1 MDKKQFIIQE
11 DLANAILQ
19 YLASKPYSEVFQL
32 IGGLQQLKI
41 MDVPEL
47 SKPKK
52 EKDKLEQAI
61 E

>member
-19 YLASKPYSEVFQL
+19 YLASKPYGEVFQL
-32 IGGLQQLKI
+32 IGGLQQLRI
-41 MDVPEL
+41 MENPEL
-47 SKPKK
+47 PELKK
-52 EKDKLEQAI
+52 EKLKKET

>member
-19 YLASKPYSEVFQL
+19 YLASKPYTEVFQL

-41 MDVPEL
+41 FES
-47 SKPKK
+47 SKPQEEKLKPEKSK
-52 EKDKLEQAI
+52 EEM
-61 E
+61 

>member
-19 YLASKPYSEVFQL
+19 YLASKPYGEVFQL
-32 IGGLQQLKI
+32 ISGLQQLR
-41 MDVPEL
+41 MFESPE
-47 SKPKK
+47 PKK
-52 EKDKLEQAI
+52 EKEKPKNEI

>member
-19 YLASKPYSEVFQL
+19 YLASKPYGEVFQL
-32 IGGLQQLKI
+32 ISALQQLRMFESPKPQEEKLK
-41 MDVPEL
+41 PE
-47 SKPKK
+47 KQK
-52 EKDKLEQAI
+52 EET

>member
-32 IGGLQQLKI
+32 ISGLQQLRI
-41 MDVPEL
+41 MENHE
-47 SKPKK
+47 PKK
-52 EKDKLEQAI
+52 EKLKQE
-61 E
+61 EE

>member
-19 YLASKPYSEVFQL
+19 YLASKPYGEVFQL
-32 IGGLQQLKI
+32 INALQQLRI
-41 MDVPEL
+41 FENPE
-47 SKPKK
+47 PQK
-52 EKDKLEQAI
+52 EKAKLEQVT

>member
-19 YLASKPYSEVFQL
+19 YLASKPYGEVFQL
-32 IGGLQQLKI
+32 IGGLQQLSI
-41 MDVPEL
+41 MDAPEL
-47 SKPKK
+47 PKSKK

>member
-19 YLASKPYSEVFQL
+19 YLASKPYGEVYQL
-32 IGGLQQLKI
+32 ISGLQQLRI
-41 MDVPEL
+41 MDAPEL
-47 SKPKK
+47 PKPKK

>member
-19 YLASKPYSEVFQL
+19 YLASKPYGEVFQL
-32 IGGLQQLKI
+32 INALQQLK
-41 MDVPEL
+41 MFENL
-47 SKPKK
+47 EPKK
-52 EKDKLEQAI
+52 EKTKLEQTT

>member
-32 IGGLQQLKI
+32 IGGLQQLR
-41 MDVPEL
+41 PFEN
-47 SKPKK
+47 SESSESKK
-52 EKDKLEQAI
+52 EKVKQE
-61 E
+61 EK

>member
-19 YLASKPYSEVFQL
+19 YLASKPYGEVFQL

-47 SKPKK
+47 PKLKK
-52 EKDKLEQAI
+52 EKDKLEQTT